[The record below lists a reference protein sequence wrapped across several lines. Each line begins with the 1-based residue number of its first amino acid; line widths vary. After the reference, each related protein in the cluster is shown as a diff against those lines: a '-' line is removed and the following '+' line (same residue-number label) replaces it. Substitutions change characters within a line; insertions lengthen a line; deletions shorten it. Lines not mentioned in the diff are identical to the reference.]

1 MMIEPL
7 LFLLS
12 GSVLGLA
19 AGISPGPLL
28 TLVVSETLRHNKK
41 AGMAIA
47 ITPILTDM
55 PIVTASVFVL
65 IKLSEAGFVLGTIS
79 ILGALFMGYLA
90 YENIT
95 AKGIEISVRQAK
107 EASLRKG
114 IIANVLSPYP
124 YLFWMTVGAPT
135 VLKAF
140 GESFLSAFL
149 FLGGF
154 YLLLIGSKI
163 FVALLVDKSR
173 AFLRGAVYV
182 ATIKALG
189 FILLLLAALFIKDGL
204 KLFGLL
210 QQ

>member
-1 MMIEPL
+1 MIEPL

-12 GSVLGLA
+12 GAVLGLA

-28 TLVVSETLRHNKK
+28 TLVVSETLRQNRK
-41 AGMAIA
+41 AGMVIA
-47 ITPILTDM
+47 VAPILTDI
-55 PIVTASVFVL
+55 PIVTASVLVL
-65 IKLSEAGFVLGTIS
+65 TKLSGAGFVLGTIS

-95 AKGIEISVRQAK
+95 VKGLGISVRQAK

-114 IIANVLSPYP
+114 LIANVLSPYP

-149 FLGGF
+149 FIGSF
-154 YLLLIGSKI
+154 YVLLVGSKI
-163 FVALLVDKSR
+163 CVALLVDKSR
-173 AFLRGAVYV
+173 SFMKGPVYI
-182 ATIKALG
+182 ATIKTLG

-210 QQ
+210 Q

>member
-1 MMIEPL
+1 MIDSLP
-7 LFLLS
+7 FLLS

-28 TLVVSETLRHNKK
+28 TLVVSETLRQNRK

-47 ITPILTDM
+47 IAPILTDI
-55 PIVTASVFVL
+55 PVVAASVFAL
-65 IKLSEAGFVLGTIS
+65 TKFSEAGFVLGTIS

-95 AKGIEISVRQAK
+95 VKKIELSSRQVK

-114 IIANVLSPYP
+114 LIANLLNPYP

-140 GESFLSAFL
+140 RVSLLSAFL
-149 FLGGF
+149 FIGSF

-163 FVALLVDKSR
+163 FLALLVDKSR
-173 AFLRGAVYV
+173 NFLKGPMYIF
-182 ATIKALG
+182 TIRALG
-189 FILLLLAALFIKDGL
+189 FILLLLAAFFIKDGL

-210 QQ
+210 QR

>member
-1 MMIEPL
+1 MIEPL

-12 GSVLGLA
+12 GAVLGLA

-28 TLVVSETLRHNKK
+28 TLVVSETLRQNRK

-47 ITPILTDM
+47 MAPILTDI

-65 IKLSEAGFVLGTIS
+65 TKLSDAGFVLGTIS
-79 ILGALFMGYLA
+79 LSGAIFMGYLA

-95 AKGIEISVRQAK
+95 AKGIDISVRREK
-107 EASLRKG
+107 ETSLRKG

-140 GESFLSAFL
+140 RVSFLSAFL
-149 FLGGF
+149 FIGGF
-154 YLLLIGSKI
+154 YVLLIGSKI
-163 FVALLVDKSR
+163 FVALLADKSR
-173 AFLRGAVYV
+173 AFLRGPVYIS
-182 ATIKALG
+182 AIKALG
-189 FILLLLAALFIKDGL
+189 FLLLLLSALFIKDGL
-204 KLFGLL
+204 KLFGVLR
-210 QQ
+210 Q

>member
-1 MMIEPL
+1 MIEPL

-12 GSVLGLA
+12 GAVLGLA

-28 TLVVSETLRHNKK
+28 TLVVSETLRQNRK

-47 ITPILTDM
+47 IAPILTDI
-55 PIVTASVFVL
+55 PIVTGSVLVL
-65 IKLSEAGFVLGTIS
+65 TKLSEAGFVLGTIS

-95 AKGIEISVRQAK
+95 VKGIEISARQPK

-114 IIANVLSPYP
+114 IIANILSPYP

-140 GESFLSAFL
+140 GASFLSAVL
-149 FLGGF
+149 FIGSF
-154 YLLLIGSKI
+154 YTLLVGSKI
-163 FVALLVDKSR
+163 FIVFLVDKSK
-173 AFLRGAVYV
+173 AFLRGPAYI
-182 ATIKALG
+182 AAIKALG
-189 FILLLLAALFIKDGL
+189 FILLLLAAFFIKDGL
-204 KLFGLL
+204 KLFGVLHG
-210 QQ
+210 

>member
-1 MMIEPL
+1 MIDSM

-28 TLVVSETLRHNKK
+28 TLVVSETLRQNRK

-47 ITPILTDM
+47 IAPILTDI
-55 PIVTASVFVL
+55 PIVAASVFAL
-65 IKLSEAGFVLGTIS
+65 TKFSEAGLVLGTIS

-95 AKGIEISVRQAK
+95 VKKIELSSRQVKG
-107 EASLRKG
+107 ASLRKG
-114 IIANVLSPYP
+114 LIANFLNPYP

-140 GESFLSAFL
+140 RVSLLTAFL
-149 FLGGF
+149 FIGSF
-154 YLLLIGSKI
+154 YLLLTGSKI
-163 FVALLVDKSR
+163 FLALLVDKSR
-173 AFLRGAVYV
+173 NFLRGPAYIF
-182 ATIKALG
+182 TIRALG
-189 FILLLLAALFIKDGL
+189 FILLLLAAFFIKDGL

-210 QQ
+210 QR

>member
-1 MMIEPL
+1 MIESL

-12 GSVLGLA
+12 GSILGLA

-28 TLVVSETLRHNKK
+28 TLVVSETLRHNRK

-47 ITPILTDM
+47 IAPILTDI
-55 PIVTASVFVL
+55 PIVIASVFIL
-65 IKLSEAGFVLGTIS
+65 TKLSDADFVLGTIS
-79 ILGALFMGYLA
+79 IIGAFFMGYLA

-95 AKGIEISVRQAK
+95 VKGLEISIRQAK
-107 EASLRKG
+107 ETSLRKG

-149 FLGGF
+149 FIGSF
-154 YLLLIGSKI
+154 YVLLVGSKI

-173 AFLRGAVYV
+173 AFLRGPVYI

>member
-1 MMIEPL
+1 MIEPL
-7 LFLLS
+7 LFFLS
-12 GSVLGLA
+12 GAVLGLA

-28 TLVVSETLRHNKK
+28 TLVVSETLRQNRK
-41 AGMAIA
+41 AGMVIA
-47 ITPILTDM
+47 MSPILTDI
-55 PIVTASVFVL
+55 PIVTASVLVL
-65 IKLSEAGFVLGTIS
+65 TKLSGAGFVLGTLS
-79 ILGALFMGYLA
+79 MLGAFFMGYLA

-95 AKGIEISVRQAK
+95 VKGLEISVRQAK

-149 FLGGF
+149 FLCSF
-154 YLLLIGSKI
+154 YVFLVGSKI
-163 FVALLVDKSR
+163 CVALLVDKSR
-173 AFLRGAVYV
+173 SFLRGPVYI

-189 FILLLLAALFIKDGL
+189 FILLLLAALFIRDGL
-204 KLFGLL
+204 KLLGVL

>member
-1 MMIEPL
+1 MIEPL

-12 GSVLGLA
+12 GAVLGLA

-28 TLVVSETLRHNKK
+28 TLVVSETLRQNRK
-41 AGMAIA
+41 AGMVIAIA
-47 ITPILTDM
+47 PILTDI
-55 PIVTASVFVL
+55 PIVTASVLVL
-65 IKLSEAGFVLGTIS
+65 TKLSGANVVLGTIAMV
-79 ILGALFMGYLA
+79 GALFMGYLA

-182 ATIKALG
+182 AAIKALG

-204 KLFGLL
+204 QLFGLL

>member
-1 MMIEPL
+1 MIEPL

-28 TLVVSETLRHNKK
+28 TLVVSETLRQNRR
-41 AGMAIA
+41 AGMVIAIA
-47 ITPILTDM
+47 PILTDI
-55 PIVTASVFVL
+55 PIVTVSVLVL
-65 IKLSEAGFVLGTIS
+65 TTLSGAGFVLGTIS
-79 ILGALFMGYLA
+79 ILGALFMGYMA

-95 AKGIEISVRQAK
+95 VKGLEISVRQAK
-107 EASLRKG
+107 KASLKKG

-149 FLGGF
+149 FIGSF
-154 YLLLIGSKI
+154 YVLLVGSKI

-173 AFLRGAVYV
+173 SFLRGPVYI

>member
-1 MMIEPL
+1 MIESL

-12 GSVLGLA
+12 GSILGLA

-28 TLVVSETLRHNKK
+28 TLVVSETLRHNRK

-47 ITPILTDM
+47 IAPILTDI
-55 PIVTASVFVL
+55 PIVIASVFIL
-65 IKLSEAGFVLGTIS
+65 TKLSDADFVLGTIS
-79 ILGALFMGYLA
+79 IIGAFFMGYLA

-95 AKGIEISVRQAK
+95 VKGLEISIRQAK
-107 EASLRKG
+107 ETSLRKG

-149 FLGGF
+149 FIGSF
-154 YLLLIGSKI
+154 YVLLVGSKI

-173 AFLRGAVYV
+173 SFLRGPVYI

>member
-1 MMIEPL
+1 MIEPL

-12 GSVLGLA
+12 GAVLGLA

-28 TLVVSETLRHNKK
+28 TLVVSETLRHNRK

-47 ITPILTDM
+47 ITPILTDL

-65 IKLSEAGFVLGTIS
+65 IKLSEADFVLGTIS
-79 ILGALFMGYLA
+79 MLGALFIGYLA

-95 AKGIEISVRQAK
+95 IKGLEISVRQTK
-107 EASLRKG
+107 EASIRKG

-124 YLFWMTVGAPT
+124 YLFWMTVGAPS
-135 VLKAF
+135 VLKAY

-149 FLGGF
+149 FVGGF
-154 YLLLIGSKI
+154 YVLLVGSKI

-173 AFLRGAVYV
+173 SFLKGPVYI
-182 ATIKALG
+182 ATIKGLG

-204 KLFGLL
+204 TLLGVL

>member
-1 MMIEPL
+1 MIEPL
-7 LFLLS
+7 LFLMS

-28 TLVVSETLRHNKK
+28 TLVVSETLRQNRK

-47 ITPILTDM
+47 ISPVLTDI
-55 PIVTASVFVL
+55 PIVTASVLVL
-65 IKLSEAGFVLGTIS
+65 TKLSGSGFVLGTIS
-79 ILGALFMGYLA
+79 ILGAVFMGYLA

-95 AKGIEISVRQAK
+95 VKESEISVLPAK

-135 VLKAF
+135 VLKAY
-140 GESFLSAFL
+140 GESVLSASL
-149 FLGGF
+149 FIGGF
-154 YLLLIGSKI
+154 YVLLVGSKI

-173 AFLRGAVYV
+173 SFMRGPVYIAV
-182 ATIKALG
+182 IRALG
-189 FILLLLAALFIKDGL
+189 FILLLLAAFFIKDGL

-210 QQ
+210 RP

>member
-1 MMIEPL
+1 MIEPL
-7 LFLLS
+7 MFLLS

-28 TLVVSETLRHNKK
+28 TLVVSETIRQNRK
-41 AGMAIA
+41 AGIAIA
-47 ITPILTDM
+47 IAPILTDI
-55 PIVTASVFVL
+55 PIVTASVL
-65 IKLSEAGFVLGTIS
+65 ILTKLSESGFVLGTIS
-79 ILGALFMGYLA
+79 MLGALFMGYLA

-95 AKGIEISVRQAK
+95 VKGLEISVRQAK
-107 EASLRKG
+107 GASLRKG

-149 FLGGF
+149 FISGF
-154 YLLLIGSKI
+154 YVLLVGSKI

-173 AFLRGAVYV
+173 SFLRGPVYI
-182 ATIKALG
+182 ATIKILG
-189 FILLLLAALFIKDGL
+189 FILLLLAAFFIKDGL
-204 KLFGLL
+204 KLFGSL

>member
-1 MMIEPL
+1 MIESL

-12 GSVLGLA
+12 GSILGLA

-28 TLVVSETLRHNKK
+28 TLVVSETLRHNRK

-47 ITPILTDM
+47 IAPILTDI
-55 PIVTASVFVL
+55 PIVIASVFIL
-65 IKLSEAGFVLGTIS
+65 TKLSDADFALGTIS
-79 ILGALFMGYLA
+79 IIGAFFIGYLA

-95 AKGIEISVRQAK
+95 VKGLEISIRQAK
-107 EASLRKG
+107 ETSLRKG

-149 FLGGF
+149 FIGSF
-154 YLLLIGSKI
+154 YVLLVGSKI

-173 AFLRGAVYV
+173 AFLRGPVYI

>member
-1 MMIEPL
+1 MIESL

-12 GSVLGLA
+12 GSILGLA

-28 TLVVSETLRHNKK
+28 TLVVSETLRHNRK

-47 ITPILTDM
+47 IAPILTDI
-55 PIVTASVFVL
+55 PIVIASVFIL
-65 IKLSEAGFVLGTIS
+65 TKLSDADFVLDTIS
-79 ILGALFMGYLA
+79 IIGAFFMGYLA

-95 AKGIEISVRQAK
+95 VKGLEISIRQAK
-107 EASLRKG
+107 ETSLRKG

-149 FLGGF
+149 FIGSF
-154 YLLLIGSKI
+154 YVLLVGSKI

-173 AFLRGAVYV
+173 SFLRGPVYI

>member
-1 MMIEPL
+1 MIESL

-12 GSVLGLA
+12 GSILGLA

-28 TLVVSETLRHNKK
+28 TLVVSETLRHNRK

-47 ITPILTDM
+47 IAPILTDI
-55 PIVTASVFVL
+55 PIVIASVFIL
-65 IKLSEAGFVLGTIS
+65 TKLSDADFVLGTIS
-79 ILGALFMGYLA
+79 IIGAYFMGYLA

-95 AKGIEISVRQAK
+95 VKGLEISIRQAK
-107 EASLRKG
+107 ETSLRKG

-149 FLGGF
+149 FIGSF
-154 YLLLIGSKI
+154 YVLLVGSKI

-173 AFLRGAVYV
+173 SFLRGPVYI